1 MTYVGSNV
9 TACSNVTAT
18 YHQCN
23 GASPSAG
30 SDIPIL
36 GTSQI
41 SGVTISSSDAVLS
54 SGASYY
60 IECSGVK
67 YARNSVAFVQWY
79 NQTTSAYVGQGAY
92 WMNLPDRQLRVT
104 RWVCRALILAN
115 DFGANSTMTLA
126 PRTVSLSGGG
136 SYTLSG
142 YTEPHVR
149 IWRIT

>member
-9 TACSNVTAT
+9 TATGNISAT

-30 SDIPIL
+30 NDIPIL
-36 GTSQI
+36 SASQI
-41 SGVTISSSDAVLS
+41 TGVTISSNDAVLS

-92 WMNLPDRQLRVT
+92 WMNLPDRQTRVT
-104 RWVCRALILAN
+104 RWVCRALILAS

-149 IWRIT
+149 ILRIT